1 MCSLPLSEDKRYLNR
16 NEPNSDAGIF
26 LINEDTALVQ
36 SVDFFTPVVD
46 DPYLF
51 GEIAAA
57 NALSDIYAIGGTPL
71 TALNLVCFPCKQLD
85 SEVLKQILQGG
96 HAKVE
101 EAGAVVV
108 GGHSIEDEEPKFG
121 LSVTG
126 IVNPKQIISSTGVKA
141 GDYLV
146 LTKPLGTGVITTA
159 LKGGVIEINEV
170 KHAIQGMA
178 ALNDKASRIM
188 REAGVSAC
196 TDITGFGLLGHAAEM
211 AEAGKLTLIIE
222 TDKLPLYPMARELAE
237 QGLVPAGA
245 YRNRDYFRSVTKFKV
260 DEEKKA
266 TEISLIADPQTSGGL
281 LMAVSPPEAERLL
294 EMLKQNGIEGHIIG
308 KADNYSGKRVVIQ

>member
-1 MCSLPLSEDKRYLNR
+1 MRYLNR

-26 LINEDTALVQ
+26 KINENTALVQ

-51 GEIAAA
+51 GAIAAV
-57 NALSDIYAIGGTPL
+57 NALSDIYAIGGKPL
-71 TALNLVCFPCKQLD
+71 TAMNLVCFPCKQLD

-101 EAGAVVV
+101 EAGAALV
-108 GGHSIEDEEPKFG
+108 GGHSIEDDEPKFG

-126 IVNPKQIISSTGVKA
+126 VVNPKEIISSSGVKA
-141 GDYLV
+141 GDCLV

-159 LKGGVIEINEV
+159 LKGGVIEISEV
-170 KHAIQGMA
+170 KEAIQGMA
-178 ALNDKASRIM
+178 ALNDKASRVM
-188 REAGVSAC
+188 KEAEVSGC

-211 AEAGKLTLIIE
+211 AEAGKVTLKIE
-222 TDKLPLYPMARELAE
+222 ADSLPLYPGARELAD
-237 QGLVPAGA
+237 QGFVPAGT
-245 YRNRDYFRSVTKFKV
+245 YRNRDYFRSVTSFKV
-260 DEEKKA
+260 DEEEKA

-281 LMAVSPPEAERLL
+281 LMAVSPSKLDGLL
-294 EMLKQNGIEGHIIG
+294 DKLKQAGVEGYLVGRAEEFSG
-308 KADNYSGKRVVIQ
+308 KAVVIG